1 MNEWHKYPFVRI
13 ILPFGLGILFSMKHS
28 FEFSW
33 HLALLVFT
41 FILTG
46 IAFVLHKKISYHN
59 RLIFGGFIVLAL
71 FASGIIWHGSYNLFQ
86 RHHHFSEFYSGH
98 EAITGSF
105 RQLPEKK
112 ANSRMSIVEAE
123 QIHDSA
129 GGSHP
134 VKGKIMVY
142 FAKEANLS
150 DVKYGDKVIFSGFIK
165 RVDNPKNPEAFDYRS
180 YLEQRNIYH
189 TVYLDTNSFR
199 HIPHGHNSLMGWSV
213 QTRKQLAK
221 LLQDYGVTGKEFSL
235 VSALVLG
242 YDKYLADDIRL
253 WYSNAGAMHILCV
266 SGLHVGIIYVV
277 MMFLMNFIPLKSKSF
292 HVFKVLFVIGFIWGY
307 AFITGLEPA
316 VMRASVM
323 FSMVAAGKL
332 LNRKPRIYNTLAAS
346 AFIMLL
352 SNPNMLSWVGFQMSY
367 LAVFGIVWLQPRI
380 YAWWTPRWK
389 IVDYFWGLIAVSL
402 AAQIVLFPLLLYYF
416 NKVSLVFFITN
427 LFAIPA
433 ATLML
438 YLALLFFAF
447 SWQPL
452 IAGLIAKGL
461 HFLAKG
467 MNLSIEKVS
476 ELPAAY
482 LDEIWLHDWHIMLI
496 YPGLF
501 IILVLLMKH
510 RKYVVPAAMGAL
522 ILIFVVLGGIRF
534 HQQHNDRFILY
545 HMRNG
550 LAMDFVS
557 GESGYFIAD
566 SVVLNDEK
574 SLDFQVRNSWRSNYI
589 QPEPV
594 AVDTT
599 EKLINRQIY
608 WAKPF
613 FMFRDNIY
621 FILDKEPDIKPDRKI
636 EVDYLILSGKPWLD
650 VSELLSKFSI
660 RKKVLISG
668 STPAWLSEKWEK
680 AFKKENVECYSTH
693 KEGAFILVH
702 RR

>member
-13 ILPFGLGILFSMKHS
+13 VFPFGLGILFSMKYS
-28 FEFSW
+28 LEFSW
-33 HLALLVFT
+33 HLALLVFIFT
-41 FILTG
+41 LTG
-46 IAFVLHKKISYHN
+46 AAIVLHQKISYHN
-59 RLIFGGFIVLAL
+59 RLFFGGFIVLAL
-71 FASGIIWHGSYNLFQ
+71 FASGILWYGSYNLYQ
-86 RHHHFSEFYSGH
+86 QYNHFSEFSSGH
-98 EAITGSF
+98 EVITGSF

-112 ANSRMSIVEAE
+112 TNSQMSIIEAE
-123 QIHDSA
+123 QVKDSA
-129 GGSHP
+129 GVSHP
-134 VKGKIMVY
+134 VKGKIMAY
-142 FAKEANLS
+142 FEKGADLS
-150 DVKYGDKVIFSGFIK
+150 EVQYGDKILFTGFIK
-165 RVDNPKNPEAFDYRS
+165 RVDKPKNPESFDYRH

-199 HIPHGHNSLMGWSV
+199 HIPHNHNSLMGWSV
-213 QTRKQLAK
+213 QTRNYLTS
-221 LLQDYGVTGKEFSL
+221 LLQDYGLEDREFSL

-242 YDKYLADDIRL
+242 YDKYLGDDIRA
-253 WYSNAGAMHILCV
+253 WYSNSGAMHILCV

-277 MMFLMNFIPLKSKSF
+277 MMFLMNLIPLKSKAF
-292 HVFKVLFVIGFIWGY
+292 HVFKVVFVIAFIWGY

-332 LNRKPRIYNTLAAS
+332 LKRKARIYNTLAAS

-380 YAWWTPRWK
+380 YALWNPKWK
-389 IVDYFWGLIAVSL
+389 LADYFWGLVAVSL

-416 NKVSLVFFITN
+416 NKVSMVFFVTN

-438 YLALLFFAF
+438 YLALVFFAF
-447 SWQPL
+447 SWQPFL
-452 IAGLIAKGL
+452 ANLMAGGL
-461 HFLAKG
+461 HYLAKG

-482 LDEIWLHDWHIMLI
+482 IDEIWLHDWHVMLI
-496 YPGLF
+496 YPSLF

-510 RKYVVPAAMGAL
+510 KKYIVPAVLGAL
-522 ILIFVVLGGIRF
+522 ILVFVVLGGIRF

-566 SVVLNDEK
+566 SAVLNDEK
-574 SLDFQVRNSWRSNYI
+574 TLDFQVRNSWRSNYV
-589 QPEPV
+589 QPVPV

-599 EKLINRQIY
+599 DKLINRHIY
-608 WAKPF
+608 WQKPF
-613 FMFRDNIY
+613 FMFRGDIY
-621 FILDKEPDIKPDRKI
+621 FILDKEPDIKPERKI
-636 EVDYLILSGKPWLD
+636 EVDYLILTGKPWLD
-650 VSELLSKFSI
+650 ISDLLTKFSI

-693 KEGAFILVH
+693 QEGAFILVH